1 MAEPRQLSAARE
13 HLSQA
18 EAAYDTQD
26 GLRRLEE
33 GLALLEEVIAA
44 QAADHATVARNLAR
58 TYSNRIV
65 SAIRARVEND
75 RALPEPELE
84 HLFAVMLAF
93 DQVDLEPPAEART
106 LKISIA
112 RRLIDRYYEGCSPA
126 DKEKALEQLA
136 QISQGDKSRVRKR
149 RRTGQAK

>member
-1 MAEPRQLSAARE
+1 MPEPRQLSSARE

-18 EAAYDTQD
+18 EATYDTKE

-33 GLALLEEVIAA
+33 GLALLDEVIATD
-44 QAADHATVARNLAR
+44 AADYKTVARNLAR

-65 SAIRARVEND
+65 SAICARVETD
-75 RALPEPELE
+75 RATPEPELE

-93 DQVDLEPPAEART
+93 DQVDLELPPEART

-112 RRLIDRYYEGCSPA
+112 RRLIDRYYEGSSPA
-126 DKEKALEQLA
+126 DKEKALDQLA
-136 QISQGDKSRVRKR
+136 QISQGDRARVRR
-149 RRTGQAK
+149 RRRSGPDK